1 MRSYR
6 LLQTVEGVHLCA
18 GFEQGFGLGETQATA
33 GAGDADDLAGET
45 ELGHSGL
52 LAHQDR
58 LGSHGGGG
66 DVGGLNGDRHY
77 VV

>member
-1 MRSYR
+1 MVPYR
-6 LLQTVEGVHLCA
+6 LLQTVQGVHLCT
-18 GFEQGFGLGETQATA
+18 GFEQGFGLGETQAAT
-33 GAGDADDLAGET
+33 GAGDADHLAGET

-52 LAHQDR
+52 LAHEDG
-58 LGSHGGGG
+58 LGGRGGGG